1 MRAYT
6 PGPWGLHKMSEGN
19 KPFIVTPEEGGE
31 PWIAF
36 GLTLGAAADVRIAE
50 VIMRTGA
57 RGCPTVNNERE
68 CRANFNLIAAAPE
81 LLGALELA
89 VDDLIHFGA
98 GESSYA
104 VNSLRRVI
112 AKAKGE

>member
-6 PGPWGLHKMSEGN
+6 PAPWGLHKMSEGN
-19 KPFIVTPEEGGE
+19 KPFVVAPGEGAE
-31 PWIAF
+31 PWVAF

-50 VIMRTGA
+50 VIMQTGV
-57 RGCPTVNNERE
+57 RGYPAVNNERE
-68 CRANFNLIAAAPE
+68 CRANFQLISTAPE
-81 LLGALELA
+81 LLEALESA